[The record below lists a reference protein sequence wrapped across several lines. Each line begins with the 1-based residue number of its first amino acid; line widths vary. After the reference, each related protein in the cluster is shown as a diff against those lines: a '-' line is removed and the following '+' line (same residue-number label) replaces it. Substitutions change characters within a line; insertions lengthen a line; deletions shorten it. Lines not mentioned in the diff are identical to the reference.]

1 MRVAITGASGFIGTH
16 LVTALGARGHT
27 AVPVKRE
34 AAGELVSPHEG
45 ERAEALVHLAFPT
58 DAGARRADPVATL
71 QAVVRGA
78 AKAVAIA
85 EQLGASHLVLAST
98 GKVFGSPDRLPIADD
113 DHAQPTTQL
122 GLLKRLAEEIFACA
136 ARRSEVGVTSLRI
149 FNAYGPGQ
157 TGAFLIPAIP
167 DGIARGELNLGEL
180 EHARDWIHVT
190 DVAHAFTSALEV
202 PAPRAHVRTWNV
214 GSGEAHSARQILA
227 LLRIAGAAVPAPRV
241 DPQKL
246 RAREAVEERARCDG
260 LRALGWL
267 PRMPLD
273 QGLSELLGSSR
284 LPARVSPPVG
294 RAFDGSPAVTPGR

>member
-157 TGAFLIPAIP
+157 TGAFLIPAIT
-167 DGIARGELNLGEL
+167 DGASSTWASSITRETGSTSRTSLTRSPPPSKCLLLARTSGRGMSGA
-180 EHARDWIHVT
+180 ARLTARVRFWRC
-190 DVAHAFTSALEV
+190 FES
-202 PAPRAHVRTWNV
+202 PAPRSQHP
-214 GSGEAHSARQILA
+214 E
-227 LLRIAGAAVPAPRV
+227 
-241 DPQKL
+241 
-246 RAREAVEERARCDG
+246 
-260 LRALGWL
+260 
-267 PRMPLD
+267 
-273 QGLSELLGSSR
+273 
-284 LPARVSPPVG
+284 
-294 RAFDGSPAVTPGR
+294 